1 MCVQGVVL
9 QGTPSKVVLLRNMVA
24 PGEVDEHLEDEI
36 AEELGNFGGVQRVLI
51 FEVTDAGFDPK
62 QAVRRPLP
70 DGACQMLCLI
80 FGPRSDPEQAR
91 HAGSDFRG
99 DGPHRVGNQG
109 NRQFTGPILWR

>member
-1 MCVQGVVL
+1 MGYVDGRRACVQGVVL

-62 QAVRRPLP
+62 QAVRLALCPRVSNAVL
-70 DGACQMLCLI
+70 DVVSAAKNGA
-80 FGPRSDPEQAR
+80 PEAI
-91 HAGSDFRG
+91 RG
-99 DGPHRVGNQG
+99 KS
-109 NRQFTGPILWR
+109 FLWLGVRTVP